1 MGGEPGHHQS
11 DCKELRMKK
20 KAKKEEKGPKKG
32 K

>member
-1 MGGEPGHHQS
+1 MDGEPGHPHR

-20 KAKKEEKGPKKG
+20 KAKKEEKSPKKD